1 MSEAYHAPNTLIP
14 INTIIEDYSGTP
26 YLASLA
32 FFWEVELAAIYQ
44 QHPHLN
50 PTAFFNFDYDEEEIQ
65 EELFKV
71 LVQKNLLKKVEP
83 NFTAMTYLNH
93 KNNTADT
100 MLLSV
105 TTELR
110 GPVDKVSA

>member
-1 MSEAYHAPNTLIP
+1 MSEAYHAPNTLI
-14 INTIIEDYSGTP
+14 IVNSIIEDHNGTP
-26 YLASLA
+26 YVVPEA

-44 QHPHLN
+44 EHPHLN
-50 PTAFFNFDYDEEEIQ
+50 PTAFFGTDYDEEQIQ

-71 LVQKNLLKKVEP
+71 MVQKNLLKKVEP
-83 NFTAMTYLNH
+83 NFTAMTYLNR
-93 KNNTADT
+93 KTNTADT

-105 TTELR
+105 TAELR